1 LGEKRKM
8 KICVLGI
15 GNPLLGDDGFGVEV
29 VKRLKE
35 EIGEPPDVEIIDGGS
50 LGIYLLPYLEDKT
63 HLIVVDVVNFGGKP
77 GEIIKLKLDEIP
89 AFIGLKMSEHQITF
103 HEVIALMNL
112 LGFKPIESF
121 LIGVQLKENKWGG
134 EMSDE
139 VRKSINNVVQEVK
152 KQIEIWRGEWNLT

>member
-1 LGEKRKM
+1 MGEEGRV
-8 KICVLGI
+8 KIGILGI

-29 VKRLKE
+29 VKKLKE
-35 EIGEPPDVEIIDGGS
+35 EIGESPDVEIIDGGS

-77 GEIIKLKLDEIP
+77 GEIVKFELSKIP
-89 AFIGLKMSEHQITF
+89 AFIGLKVSEHQITF

-112 LGFKPIESF
+112 LEIKPVESV
-121 LIGVQLKENKWGG
+121 LIGVQLKRNEWGA

-139 VRKSINNVVQEVK
+139 VKGAIGEVVEK
-152 KQIEIWRGEWNLT
+152 IKEQIEIWRQGNAN

>member
-1 LGEKRKM
+1 M

-121 LIGVQLKENKWGG
+121 LIGVQLKENKWGE

>member
-1 LGEKRKM
+1 M
-8 KICVLGI
+8 KIGILGI

-29 VKRLKE
+29 VKKLKE
-35 EIGEPPDVEIIDGGS
+35 EIGESPDVEIIDGGS

-77 GEIIKLKLDEIP
+77 GEIVKFELSKIP
-89 AFIGLKMSEHQITF
+89 AFIGLKVSEHQITF

-112 LGFKPIESF
+112 LEIKPVESV
-121 LIGVQLKENKWGG
+121 LIGVQLKRNEWGA

-139 VRKSINNVVQEVK
+139 VKGAIGEVVEK
-152 KQIEIWRGEWNLT
+152 IKEQIEIWRQGNAN

>member
-1 LGEKRKM
+1 M
-8 KICVLGI
+8 KICILGI
-15 GNPLLGDDGFGVEV
+15 GNPLLGDDGFGIEV

-63 HLIVVDVVNFGGKP
+63 HLIVIDVINFGGKP
-77 GEIIKLKLDEIP
+77 GEIVKFKLDEIP

-112 LGFKPIESF
+112 LEFKPVESF
-121 LIGVQLKENKWGG
+121 LIGVQPKENKWGG
-134 EMSDE
+134 KISDE
-139 VRKSINNVVQEVK
+139 IQKSIVEVVREVK
-152 KQIEIWRGEWNLT
+152 NQIEIWRKDGN